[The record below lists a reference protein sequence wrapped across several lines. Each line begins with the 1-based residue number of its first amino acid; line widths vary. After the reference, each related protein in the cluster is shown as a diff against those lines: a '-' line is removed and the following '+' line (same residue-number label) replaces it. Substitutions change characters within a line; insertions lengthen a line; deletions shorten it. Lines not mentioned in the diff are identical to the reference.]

1 MNKKNSLIFIFIFIK
16 NLIWSIKKINYSI
29 LDKFKYIFIFIIYN
43 LKEEIKIKKN
53 IFNIYYKKFNL
64 IIYILYYKYLIL
76 IFNLLIWKV

>member
-29 LDKFKYIFIFIIYN
+29 LVKFKYIFIFIIYN

-53 IFNIYYKKFNL
+53 INK
-64 IIYILYYKYLIL
+64 
-76 IFNLLIWKV
+76 IF

>member
-29 LDKFKYIFIFIIYN
+29 LVKFKYIFIFIIYN

-53 IFNIYYKKFNL
+53 MKKIFTLRKKFKKLTINFTTP
-64 IIYILYYKYLIL
+64 K
-76 IFNLLIWKV
+76 

>member
-29 LDKFKYIFIFIIYN
+29 LVKFKYIFIFIIYN

-53 IFNIYYKKFNL
+53 IKSNN
-64 IIYILYYKYLIL
+64 YKYYNI
-76 IFNLLIWKV
+76 

>member
-29 LDKFKYIFIFIIYN
+29 LVKFKYIFIFIIYN

-53 IFNIYYKKFNL
+53 IYNRFKINYLFIFDP
-64 IIYILYYKYLIL
+64 YI
-76 IFNLLIWKV
+76 

>member
-29 LDKFKYIFIFIIYN
+29 LVKFKYIFIFIIYN

-53 IFNIYYKKFNL
+53 IEIFKIN
-64 IIYILYYKYLIL
+64 LYYFFKYL
-76 IFNLLIWKV
+76 